1 MLAVLLGL
9 VIASQN
15 AAPAPPRADTRT
27 WYQAY
32 ADGKRAF
39 DQQNWQ
45 AAVDSFEASKRARAP
60 KPGRKIPFYGDV
72 YDDYL
77 PDYYLGLAYVNLK
90 QYAQAERAF
99 AAVRASGVI
108 GPRDREYAQLQSQE
122 NVARAALQTQT
133 PAQNAAATPAAG
145 SGAGTPPANAIASN
159 TPPPGTAPAPPA
171 NLTVQ
176 QQPAAN
182 QPTPGL
188 AGSTQ
193 PNPLPVQTPPVQ
205 TSAKAP
211 GIVPPGSGRSAAAL
225 PPRNVPV
232 QTRPTLPPPAD
243 PASNER
249 EAIRLYFSGQYADA
263 AARLAQEGNGA
274 SPRGYFYLACS
285 RVALAILGQGGQSA
299 LDDARSMLGR
309 AGNPQQFAQDRR
321 YVSPRVLRLL
331 GLNP

>member
-15 AAPAPPRADTRT
+15 TAPAPPRADTRT

-108 GPRDREYAQLQSQE
+108 GQRDREYAQLQSQE
-122 NVARAALQTQT
+122 NVARAALQAQT

-145 SGAGTPPANAIASN
+145 SGAGTAPANASN
-159 TPPPGTAPAPPA
+159 TPATGTAPAAPT

-176 QQPAAN
+176 QQPAAS
-182 QPTPGL
+182 QPTSVL
-188 AGSTQ
+188 AGS
-193 PNPLPVQTPPVQ
+193 PPANLPPVQTPTAQ

-211 GIVPPGSGRSAAAL
+211 GIVPPASGRTAAAL
-225 PPRNVPV
+225 PPRNVAV
-232 QTRPTLPPPAD
+232 QTRPQLAPPAD
-243 PASNER
+243 PAANER

-263 AARLAQEGNGA
+263 ANRLAQEGNGA

-299 LDDARSMLGR
+299 LDDARSLLGR
-309 AGNPQQFAQDRR
+309 AGNPQQFAEDRR